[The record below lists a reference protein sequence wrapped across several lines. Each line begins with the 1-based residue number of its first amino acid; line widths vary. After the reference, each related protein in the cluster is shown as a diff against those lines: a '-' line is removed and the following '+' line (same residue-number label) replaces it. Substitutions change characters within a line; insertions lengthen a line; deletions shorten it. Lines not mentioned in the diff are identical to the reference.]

1 MRLLATRQLLVACAI
16 LAVVSISITAQ
27 AQRGPAQEAL
37 AERAKQMRN
46 KPPFPP
52 GLAEGRLIQQMDD
65 DGEELDLDEKTRAK
79 LDAAV
84 DELRA
89 AEDEHRDKT
98 QAAIKK
104 MNELL
109 NEGTPDEKALMEAT
123 TLVGDLGNEMR
134 SRRIVS
140 TLKFRS
146 LLTPDQLT
154 AYMKLREQLPLP
166 RENARRPRR

>member
-1 MRLLATRQLLVACAI
+1 
-16 LAVVSISITAQ
+16 
-27 AQRGPAQEAL
+27 
-37 AERAKQMRN
+37 
-46 KPPFPP
+46 
-52 GLAEGRLIQQMDD
+52 MDD
-65 DGEELDLDEKTRAK
+65 DGEELDLDEETRAK
-79 LDAAV
+79 LDAAM

-89 AEDEHRDKT
+89 VEDEHREKT

-109 NEGTPDEKALMEAT
+109 NEGTPDEKAMMEAA